1 MPVVEQISSLEI
13 LSVVE
18 QIRSVENFVRCRVDQ
33 RGRFCPLS
41 SKFQRG
47 IFRPLSSK
55 FQRGKFVRCRAN
67 QRGKLSVEEQI
78 SVENC
83 PLSSKSSWKNC
94 PLSSK
99 SAWKFV
105 RCRAISV
112 EILSIVER
120 ISVENF
126 VRCRV
131 CHVESVLCGPHQRGN
146 LSVVEQIGVE
156 ICPLSSKSAWTF
168 VRVPR
173 VCAIRP
179 TLCRLLFCLGWSIRA
194 IDRRAS
200 CGIHVAFFLYSLF
213 FFFLNAR
220 VRTLSF
226 FVLLLFF
233 WVPPGPK

>member
-1 MPVVEQISSLEI
+1 MPLPVVEQISSLEI

-99 SAWKFV
+99 SAW
-105 RCRAISV
+105 
-112 EILSIVER
+112 
-120 ISVENF
+120 
-126 VRCRV
+126 
-131 CHVESVLCGPHQRGN
+131 
-146 LSVVEQIGVE
+146 
-156 ICPLSSKSAWTF
+156 TF

-173 VCAIRP
+173 VCAIRQIFHAAD
-179 TLCRLLFCLGWSIRA
+179 LLDNGQISTPICSTTDKFPR
-194 IDRRAS
+194 
-200 CGIHVAFFLYSLF
+200 
-213 FFFLNAR
+213 
-220 VRTLSF
+220 
-226 FVLLLFF
+226 
-233 WVPPGPK
+233 